1 MARTALF
8 ALVAALSVP
17 VAWASKVDLPNTPI
31 DSVKRGS
38 MVAVEGTVERILDT
52 DVFRLQDSTGRIRVD
67 VGYPNFVPVTEGE
80 RVRVVGFVD
89 RDLFKEIY
97 AREIVHADGRV
108 SRLDRRE

>member
-1 MARTALF
+1 MVRTALA
-8 ALVAALSVP
+8 ALVAALTVP
-17 VAWASKVDLPNTPI
+17 FALASTADLPNTPI

-38 MVAVEGTVERILDT
+38 MVAVEGTVERILDS

-89 RDLFKEIY
+89 RDVFKEIY